1 MNSITETVH
10 FEKAQL
16 HTEHLKRLETE
27 SIYIIRE
34 VVAECRSPALLFS
47 GGKDSVVLL
56 HLAMKAFRLGNR
68 KLNLPFPLV
77 HIDTGHNY
85 PEVIAFRDELVKKYG
100 LNLVVGHVEDS
111 IRKGTVR
118 LRREND
124 SRNAAQAVTLLE
136 TVEENGF
143 DALMGGARRDEEK
156 ARAKERI
163 FSFRDEFGQ
172 WDPKNQRPELWD
184 LYNARIHPGEQIRV
198 FPISNWTE
206 LDIWQY
212 IEQENLSLPSIY
224 YAHERE
230 VVRRN
235 NLLVPVTSLTP
246 KKDDEQ
252 SEVLTVRFRTV
263 GDISCTC
270 PVLSTAA
277 SPQAIIKETAITEI
291 TERGAT
297 RMDDQTSEA
306 SMEKRKKEGYF

>member
-1 MNSITETVH
+1 MDTLSGSITQPTH
-10 FEKAQL
+10 L
-16 HTEHLKRLETE
+16 HTAHLKRLEAE

-34 VVAECRSPALLFS
+34 VYAQSRSPALLFS

-56 HLAMKAFRLGNR
+56 HLARKAFRLGNR
-68 KLNLPFPLV
+68 PLALPFSLV

-85 PEVIAFRDELVKKYG
+85 PEVIRFRDALIAQHGFK
-100 LNLVVGHVEDS
+100 LVVGHVEDS
-111 IRKGTVR
+111 IRKGTVK
-118 LRREND
+118 LRRATD

-136 TVEENGF
+136 TIEAHGF

-172 WDPKNQRPELWD
+172 WDPKAQRPELWE
-184 LYNARIHPGEQIRV
+184 LYNARVHPGEQIRV

-212 IEQENLSLPSIY
+212 IEQEKLALPEIY
-224 YAHERE
+224 YAHDRE
-230 VVRRN
+230 IVRRN
-235 NLLVPVTSLTP
+235 ELLVPVTELTP
-246 KKDDEQ
+246 KQRHEQ
-252 SEVLTVRFRTV
+252 SEVISVRFRTV

-270 PVLSTAA
+270 PVASTAA
-277 SPQAIIKETAITEI
+277 TPADIIHETAIAEI

-297 RMDDQTSEA
+297 RMDDQISEA

>member
-1 MNSITETVH
+1 MSNTTLAGVS
-10 FEKAQL
+10 QS
-16 HTEHLKRLETE
+16 HLDWLEAE

-34 VVAECRSPALLFS
+34 VAAATTKPALLFS

-56 HLAMKAFRLGNR
+56 HLAIKAFKLGNR
-68 KLNLPFPLV
+68 PVKLPFPLV
-77 HIDTGHNY
+77 HIDTGHNF
-85 PEVIAFRDELVKKYG
+85 PEVITFRDKRVAELGVELVI
-100 LNLVVGHVEDS
+100 GHLEDS
-111 IRKGTVR
+111 IKRGTVR
-118 LRREND
+118 LRKETD
-124 SRNAAQAVTLLE
+124 SRNAAQSVTLLE
-136 TVEENGF
+136 TIEAHGF

-172 WDPKNQRPELWD
+172 WNPKAQRPELWS
-184 LYNARIHPGEQIRV
+184 LYNTVLHKGENLRV

-212 IEQENLSLPSIY
+212 IARENLELPPIY
-224 YAHERE
+224 YAHQRE
-230 VVRRN
+230 VIRRN
-235 NLLVPVTSLTP
+235 GLFVPVTPLTP
-246 KKDDEQ
+246 PNDGEQ
-252 SEVLTVRFRTV
+252 IETLSVRFRTV

-270 PVLSTAA
+270 PVSSTASNVA
-277 SPQAIIKETAITEI
+277 EIIAETAITDI

>member
-1 MNSITETVH
+1 MGVMSEIPGTALTPVQN
-10 FEKAQL
+10 
-16 HTEHLKRLETE
+16 EHLDWLEAE

-34 VVAECRSPALLFS
+34 VVAECRNPALLFS
-47 GGKDSVVLL
+47 GGKDSIVML
-56 HLAMKAFRLGNR
+56 HLALKAFRLGER
-68 KLNLPFPLV
+68 KIELPFPLV

-85 PEVIAFRDELVKKYG
+85 PEVITFRDEQVAKLG
-100 LNLVVGHVEDS
+100 ARLVVGHVEDS
-111 IRKGTVR
+111 IKRGTVR
-118 LRREND
+118 LRKETD

-136 TVEENGF
+136 TIESHGF

-172 WDPKNQRPELWD
+172 WDPKAQRPELWS
-184 LYNARIHPGEQIRV
+184 LYNARMAQGEQMRV

-206 LDIWQY
+206 LDVWQY
-212 IEQENLSLPSIY
+212 IARENLALPPIY

-230 VVRRN
+230 VVRKN
-235 NLLVPVTSLTP
+235 GLLVPVTSITP
-246 KKDDEQ
+246 KADGDV
-252 SEVLTVRFRTV
+252 SEVLSVRFRTV

-270 PVLSTAA
+270 PVASTAA
-277 SPQAIIKETAITEI
+277 TPAEIIAETAVTEI

-297 RMDDQTSEA
+297 RMDDQTSES